1 MADQSP
7 PPEAPKKTGIE
18 NEEFFDAK
26 FSIEAIQNEP
36 YEDGFTWRTIVG
48 AFFISF
54 VMLPGLI
61 FMGLMIGYDMGT
73 AAEWVTIILF
83 VEVARRS
90 FLTLRKQ
97 ELYMLKYTAG
107 QLTHMAGGISIGGGI
122 FGMLVYFRYL
132 RNSDAF
138 HTFGIAHQVPDWVA
152 PYGDA
157 AYNVFTHP
165 VWYPAIIVTI
175 ASMTLSKLTQL
186 SLGFLAYKATADVE
200 KLPFP
205 LAPIAA
211 EGAIA
216 LAETSQDKNKRGY
229 RQYCFSLGAIIGA
242 VFGIIYVGVPTLSN
256 AFLDQTLTIIPIPFL
271 DLTTTMERYL
281 PTAPIGITLNLGLI
295 FFGFV
300 LPWRVCMGMVAST
313 FLFQLILNPFVFY
326 PLGWLP
332 TWTPGKS
339 AIQTNVSNALDLYL
353 SMGIGIA
360 FAILCVG
367 LYGMGKSWM
376 KYRNNKD
383 QDEDGFDIKA
393 FWRQDKPRGDV
404 KTWLAIGVYSGVSLI
419 YVIFCNY
426 LVNGNLPPDVEP
438 FPIYWLVLFAYVW
451 TPMNTYI
458 NARMSGI
465 AGQHAGIPFVTE
477 GAIFASQHRGVAIWF
492 APLPIANYGKFA
504 DELRETQLT
513 RTKFTSIL
521 KAELLAFPL
530 LIIASFIF
538 WSYIVTLGDIPSD
551 RYPFVEQFWPQYA
564 TMQGVWA
571 SSMQE
576 GQTLLFQ
583 SLKLEVIITSF
594 IGSIGLFSGFS
605 AAGLSHQYI
614 YGGIT
619 TVTQLPH
626 MAILIFVG
634 ALLGRFFFMRK
645 FGKERWTNYTP
656 ILAVGFAAGMG
667 LTGMLSIAIN
677 FLWASIGA
685 SF

>member
-1 MADQSP
+1 MSQDSSSQDKKASP
-7 PPEAPKKTGIE
+7 AK
-18 NEEFFDAK
+18 EETFFDAK

-36 YEDGFTWRTIVG
+36 YEEGFTWRTIIG
-48 AFFISF
+48 AFFIAF

-83 VEVARRS
+83 VEIARRS
-90 FLTLRKQ
+90 FLVLRKQ

-107 QLTHMAGGISIGGGI
+107 QLTHMAGGIAIGGGI
-122 FGMLVYFRYL
+122 FGILLYKRYE
-132 RNSDAF
+132 RNSEAF
-138 HTFGIAHQVPDWVA
+138 ETFGIAHQVPDWVA
-152 PYGDA
+152 PFGEA

-165 VWYPAIIVTI
+165 VWWPAIIVTI
-175 ASMTLSKLTQL
+175 LSMTLSKLTQL
-186 SLGFLAYKATADVE
+186 SLGYMAYKATADVE

-216 LAETSQDKNKRGY
+216 LAETSQDKNKKGY
-229 RQYCFSLGAIIGA
+229 RQYCFALGVIIGA
-242 VFGIIYVGVPTLSN
+242 VFGIIYVGVPTLTN
-256 AFLDQTLTIIPIPFL
+256 AFLDRTLTIIPIPFL
-271 DLTTTMERYL
+271 DLTTKFETVMEA
-281 PTAPIGITLNLGLI
+281 APIGINLNLGLL
-295 FFGFV
+295 FVGFV
-300 LPWRVCMGMVAST
+300 LPWRICLGMVSST
-313 FLFQLILNPFVFY
+313 FLFQLVLNPFVFR

-332 TWTPGKS
+332 SWQPGKS
-339 AIQTNVSNALDLYL
+339 AIQTNVSNTLDLYL
-353 SMGIGIA
+353 SVGIGIA
-360 FAILCVG
+360 FAILFVG
-367 LYGMGKSWM
+367 LYGMIKSWIQ
-376 KYRNNKD
+376 YRQKKE
-383 QDEDGFDIKA
+383 QDEDGFDISA
-393 FWRQDKPRGDV
+393 FWRRDKPRGDPNMWV
-404 KTWLAIGVYSGVSLI
+404 PIVIWVSASIVY
-419 YVIFCNY
+419 IFFCDY
-426 LVNGNLPPDVEP
+426 LVNGNLPEGVDP
-438 FPIYWLVLFAYVW
+438 FPIIWLVAFAFIW

-477 GAIFASQHRGVAIWF
+477 GAIFASGHRGVAIWF

-521 KAELLAFPL
+521 KAELLVFPL
-530 LIIASFIF
+530 MIVASFLF
-538 WSYIVTLGDIPSD
+538 WSYIITLGDIPSD
-551 RYPFVEQFWPQYA
+551 QYPYVEQFWPQYA
-564 TMQGVWA
+564 TLSGVWA

-583 SLKLEVIITSF
+583 SLKWEAILAGF
-594 IGSIGLFSGFS
+594 LGSIGLFTGFS

-619 TVTQLPH
+619 TLTQLPH
-626 MAILIFVG
+626 MAIMIFTG

-645 FGKERWTNYTP
+645 FGKDRWTNYTP

-677 FLWASIGA
+677 FLWASIGS